1 MTIKVYDTIMPAEP
15 VEVYHDHGMTVEAWV
30 CSQAENYTPGPVQRV
45 SCAINGA
52 IVNPL
57 DWADAVIG
65 EKDLVE
71 FRVVPFGDVVDA
83 FTSIGAFL
91 VNPFYAGSALAGQAA
106 LDALINIPSV
116 SSRSGGRQ
124 GSDIAP
130 ADAKAN
136 TARLG
141 QGVPELFGRYIRYPD
156 YVNQPRKYY
165 KDART
170 QVQNIMLCIT
180 SGRCLIETALLKL
193 GETPFSQL
201 GNSISYQVFEPGEDV
216 SVHPAH
222 ENWYTA
228 PEVGATTGSSGIRLY
243 RGRSLS
249 SGLTGAQVSY
259 SGPEIRTTSTSVFFP
274 GDWAT
279 GDFVAIST
287 RQSVTVSV
295 DGGGLV
301 TLNGDWGD
309 ADVGDE
315 IRLRSTE
322 LAEANGVFLI
332 DTKTGNDITLTQ
344 DGSPI
349 AGWAAGSY
357 LMFSRREDE
366 DFRIDSIIYDTSFPD
381 LVDGFG
387 LSRFVGGA
395 EDTGWSSFPGGTG
408 VADVLLA
415 SRSEAD
421 GWAGPFTACP
431 DGETTNTV
439 EIDIFLPQGQGKV
452 DGDTVVPFSTKRQVE
467 IQWRELGATAW
478 NSQIYTIDNATR
490 DQLGFTYQLDLGPAI
505 RPEFRVRRVTTE
517 SSEIA
522 SLDRIE
528 WQALRSKL
536 PTVTSYPGVTTMA
549 VTIEGTDQIGSA
561 SNNRINL
568 VATRLLPGISG
579 GALTPEAP
587 TRSIAAAAVHVAKSL
602 GYSDDQIDLDAFE
615 QLDAIWQGRGDYFDF
630 VIGDG
635 TAKDAIDQILRPGYA
650 SMTLST
656 GVITP
661 VRDAPRTQFEQPYS
675 PENMTAP
682 LQRSFTSRKP
692 EEPDGVE
699 VEYTNADTWTTE
711 TIKCFLP
718 GDQGI
723 KLDKLK
729 LDGVTDRT
737 KAWRI
742 GMRRRRSQRY
752 RRWTYSFNTE
762 LDALN
767 SDYLGYVPLVDDIP
781 GYGQASVL
789 RSLDTSGPVPK
800 LTVSQPMDWQDGE
813 SHVVAYRDVYGDMVG
828 PFSAARGDDDFEII
842 ANVSPLPELSPSQE
856 PPHVIFGTTDR
867 WSFPALITEI
877 SPQGELE
884 VSVTATNYDERV
896 YADDDNSPP

>member
-15 VEVYHDHGMTVEAWV
+15 VEVHHDRGMTVEDWLKGQTEDYQRG
-30 CSQAENYTPGPVQRV
+30 SVQPV

-52 IVNPL
+52 IVKSL
-57 DWADAVIG
+57 DWADVVIG
-65 EKDLVE
+65 ERDNVE
-71 FRVVPFGDVVDA
+71 LRVVPFGGVGD
-83 FTSIGAFL
+83 FFSGIGGFL
-91 VNPFYAGSALAGQAA
+91 FNPFFAGSALAGQAA
-106 LDALINIPSV
+106 LDALINIPSMQ
-116 SSRSGGRQ
+116 SGGQGRQ
-124 GSDIAP
+124 GSQISP
-130 ADAKAN
+130 ADARAN

-141 QGVPELFGRYIRYPD
+141 QGIPELFGRYIRYPD

-165 KDART
+165 RDART
-170 QVQNIMLCIT
+170 QAQHIMLCIT
-180 SGRCLIETALLKL
+180 PGRCLVETARLKL

-201 GNSISYQVFEPGEDV
+201 GDSISYQIFEPGEDV
-216 SVHPAH
+216 SGHPAH
-222 ENWYTA
+222 ENWYNA
-228 PEVGATTGSSGIRLY
+228 PEVGATTGSSGIRLK

-249 SGLTGAQVSY
+249 SGLDNVQLSY
-259 SGPEIRTTSTSVFFP
+259 SSNEIRTTSASVYFP
-274 GDWAT
+274 GDWAQ
-279 GDFVAIST
+279 GDFIAISA
-287 RQSVTVSV
+287 RQSVTVTV
-295 DGGGLV
+295 DVDDIV
-301 TLNGDWGD
+301 TLTGDWGD
-309 ADVGDE
+309 ADVGDQV
-315 IRLRSTE
+315 RLRSTE
-322 LAEANGVFLI
+322 LIEANGVFLI
-332 DTKTGNDITLTQ
+332 ASKAGNDITITR
-344 DGSPI
+344 DGAPVT
-349 AGWAAGSY
+349 GWTAGSF
-357 LMFSRREDE
+357 LMFTRREDE

-395 EDTGWSSFPGGTG
+395 EDTAWSSFGGGTG
-408 VADVLLA
+408 YADVFLA

-431 DGETTNTV
+431 AGETTSTI
-439 EIDIFLPQGQGKV
+439 EIDVFLPQGQGNIDNDK
-452 DGDTVVPFSTKRQVE
+452 VVPFNDKRQIEV
-467 IQWRELGATAW
+467 QWRELGQTNW

-490 DQLGFTYQLDLGPAI
+490 DQLGFTYQLNLGTPI
-505 RPEFRVRRVTTE
+505 RPEVRVRRVTPE
-517 SSEIA
+517 SSELA
-522 SLDRIE
+522 DLDRIE
-528 WQALRSKL
+528 WQALKARL
-536 PTVTSYPGVTTMA
+536 PTVTGYAGVTTMA

-568 VATRLLPGISG
+568 VATRLLPGIAG
-579 GALTPEAP
+579 GALTAEAP
-587 TRSIAAAAVHVAKSL
+587 TRGIAPAAVHVAKSL
-602 GYSDDQIDLDAFE
+602 GYADEQIDLVELE
-615 QLDAIWQGRGDYFDF
+615 QLDSLWQSRGDTFDF

-635 TAKDAIDQILRPGYA
+635 TAKDAMDMILRPGFA

-661 VRDAPRTQFEQPYS
+661 VRDGPRTQLEQPYS

-682 LQRSFTSRKP
+682 LQRSFTARKP

-699 VEYTNADTWTTE
+699 VEYTDADTWTTE

-752 RRWTYSFNTE
+752 RRYTYSFTTE

-767 SDYLGYVPLVDDIP
+767 SDYLSYVPLIDDIP
-781 GYGQASVL
+781 GYGKASVL
-789 RSLDTSGPVPK
+789 RAIDTDGVTPK
-800 LTVSQPMDWQDGE
+800 LIVNQPMDWQPGE
-813 SHVVAYRDVYGDMVG
+813 SHVVAYRNAYGDLVG
-828 PFSAARGDDDFEII
+828 PWPATRGDTDYEII
-842 ANVSPLPELSPSQE
+842 AAVDPLPELSPRQE
-856 PPHVIFGTTDR
+856 PPHVFFGTTER

-896 YADDDNSPP
+896 YADDDNAPA